1 MNEHSAVPLGR
12 VGPAAH
18 TGRKRYAMRPRR
30 RPTIDI
36 EIRVDCPL
44 WNKQRNA
51 KAVLQSA
58 IGQAS
63 SAVALS
69 RAEVSIV
76 LADDAAVRGLN
87 RTWRHRDEPTNVLSF
102 PAHPGTDNRAGPRFL
117 GDIVL
122 AYQTLARE
130 ASARHKTFAQHLAH
144 LAVHGFLHL
153 VGYDHETDAEA
164 TAMESLETMILAR
177 LDVPDPHRLG
187 DRSPDL

>member
-1 MNEHSAVPLGR
+1 MNEHSVVPLGR

-18 TGRKRYAMRPRR
+18 TGRKRYTMRPRR
-30 RPTIDI
+30 QQSTIDI
-36 EIRVDCPL
+36 DIKVDSPL

-51 KAVLQSA
+51 KAVLRRA

-69 RAEVSIV
+69 RGEVSVV
-76 LADDAAVRGLN
+76 LADDAAIRGLN
-87 RTWRHRDEPTNVLSF
+87 RTWRHRDK
-102 PAHPGTDNRAGPRFL
+102 PRFL

-164 TAMESLETMILAR
+164 TAMELLETMILAR
-177 LDVPDPHRLG
+177 LDVPDPYRLRDG
-187 DRSPDL
+187 SLDI